1 LKRDTW
7 TDSTVVTC
15 TFTQPRHQLR
25 VECPAAQFVSA
36 KLEGRQF
43 SWQFTSGD
51 NQSIL
56 AILSGEFKGD
66 AKAIDGTW
74 QFVDSSD
81 NTSGGG
87 TFHATRQ

>member
-1 LKRDTW
+1 MA
-7 TDSTVVTC
+7 VTC
-15 TFTQPRHQLR
+15 TFTQPHNQLH

-56 AILSGEFKGD
+56 STFSGEFKDG
-66 AKAIDGTW
+66 AKAIEGTW
-74 QFVDSSD
+74 QFVDSSGSPG

-87 TFHATRQ
+87 TFQATRN